1 MRLRRGGEGESRGPP
16 RAWAAVG
23 REGKRSA
30 LAGDLDRLATAV
42 PVAAAVATA
51 TALRRGRRR
60 AAVNEALHEL
70 RRPLQALALG
80 GGEAAG
86 GSGPGDPL
94 RLARAALERLEREV
108 NGAAPR
114 PATPRPISARPLLEM
129 AVGRWRRPAA
139 AVGASLQLRWR
150 CGDVLLRGDADAL
163 DAALDNLI
171 ANALEHGGPRIAVVG
186 ATVGGRLRITIVDSG
201 PRAGLGARRGAP
213 RGRAAALLVALSGRR
228 RRGHGLRI
236 VRRVAAEHGG
246 DFRLL
251 GSPAGTLARLEL
263 PVAERRR

>member
-1 MRLRRGGEGESRGPP
+1 M
-16 RAWAAVG
+16 G
-23 REGKRSA
+23 REERLSGV
-30 LAGDLDRLATAV
+30 AGELERIAAAV

-60 AAVNEALHEL
+60 AALNEALHEL
-70 RRPLQALALG
+70 RRPLQALALS
-80 GGEAAG
+80 AG
-86 GSGPGDPL
+86 PAGDEDGPGAPL
-94 RLARAALERLEREV
+94 RMVRAALERLEREI
-108 NGAAPR
+108 NGAGRRRAEPM
-114 PATPRPISARPLLEM
+114 ALSGRPLLEM

-139 AVGASLQLRWR
+139 AAGASLELRWR
-150 CGDVLLRGDADAL
+150 AGDVLLRGDAEAL
-163 DAALDNLI
+163 AAALDNLI
-171 ANALEHGGPRIAVVG
+171 ANAIEHGGPRVAVDGVR
-186 ATVGGRLRITIVDSG
+186 VGGRLRITVLDCG
-201 PRAGLGARRGAP
+201 ARAGLARRPPAA
-213 RGRAAALLVALSGRR
+213 RSRAASLLDGLSGRR